1 VDEIAGDLLLS
12 ANTVKT
18 HLRSIY
24 RKLGV
29 GTRREAVAAAE
40 RLGLI

>member
-1 VDEIAGDLLLS
+1 VGEHLFLS

-18 HLRSIY
+18 HALSIY

-29 GTRREAVAAAE
+29 TSRSAAVKEAAN
-40 RLGLI
+40 LGLFET